1 MDKVLLIA
9 RYVEGDLNAQEYR
22 EFETVVAQDSELQ
35 EYLYYYNDMHLNLG
49 GQLKDALGLSK
60 YSKEAVVGAKSYV
73 AEKIDYTVDHLWYL
87 TVALVIAVG
96 LFIWKP
102 WTPDLYNEFK
112 VTEQQFAAELNNT
125 NYKDFTLAANFVEKK
140 QFYEAKLVVSKLYM
154 KSPED
159 MKLSYYYGVM
169 LLQNG
174 SYETIGKVLSP
185 IFASNSSYKDAAA
198 YVMALSSLKQK
209 NNAGVEL
216 WLGKINRKSS
226 YYAQATALK
235 AKLLSQSV

>member
-22 EFETVVAQDSELQ
+22 EFQTVVAHDTELQ

-49 GQLKDALGLSK
+49 GQLKEALGLTK
-60 YSKEAVVGAKSYV
+60 YTKNTAVEAKAYV
-73 AEKIDYTVDHLWYL
+73 AEKIDYTIDHLWYF
-87 TVALVIAVG
+87 TIALIIATG

-102 WTPDLYNEFK
+102 WTPDLYKEFM
-112 VTEQQFAAELNNT
+112 VTEHQVAAELNGT
-125 NYKDFTLAANFVEKK
+125 DYKDFTLAANFVENK

-159 MKLSYYYGVM
+159 LKLSFFYGVM

-174 SYETIGKVLSP
+174 SYETIDQVLSP
-185 IFASNSSYKDAAA
+185 IFASNSTYKDAAA

-209 NNAGVEL
+209 DNASADL
-216 WLGKINRKSS
+216 WLGKINKKSS

-235 AKLLSQSV
+235 ARILSQSV